1 MSLNRLTTWTA
12 RYTSPDEVEGTS
24 IWTFENYP
32 RNLIWLESTDK
43 KQAWTDHSKVW
54 YNLNVSPYYGK
65 TRVLRRKIVKWI
77 SIVSLREGVMPRMFA
92 VWSVAFY
99 RCFQCNCYARRG
111 DLSSKVTLGLLSLLV
126 PGYLGG
132 FQFSEMCAIRKS
144 PPYICFFSC
153 KNSGNYWQVKH
164 AN

>member
-1 MSLNRLTTWTA
+1 MSLNRSTTCTA
-12 RYTSPDEVEGTS
+12 RYTSPDEVEETS

-32 RNLIWLESTDK
+32 RDLIWLESTDK

-77 SIVSLREGVMPRMFA
+77 SIVSLREGVMPHMFA

-144 PPYICFFSC
+144 PPYMFLLL
-153 KNSGNYWQVKH
+153 
-164 AN
+164 

>member
-1 MSLNRLTTWTA
+1 MSLNRLTTYTA

-32 RNLIWLESTDK
+32 RDLIWLESTDK

-77 SIVSLREGVMPRMFA
+77 SIVSLREGVMPHMFA

-111 DLSSKVTLGLLSLLV
+111 DLSLKGHPWPPQSFGTRVSGWFSIFWNVCNMKIPTIHMFLLL
-126 PGYLGG
+126 
-132 FQFSEMCAIRKS
+132 
-144 PPYICFFSC
+144 
-153 KNSGNYWQVKH
+153 
-164 AN
+164 

>member
-1 MSLNRLTTWTA
+1 MSLNRLTTCTA

-32 RNLIWLESTDK
+32 RDLIWLESTDK
-43 KQAWTDHSKVW
+43 TDHSKVW

-77 SIVSLREGVMPRMFA
+77 SIVSLREGVMPHMFA

>member
-1 MSLNRLTTWTA
+1 MSLNRSTTWTA
-12 RYTSPDEVEGTS
+12 RYTSPDEVEETS

-32 RNLIWLESTDK
+32 RDLIWLESTDK

>member
-1 MSLNRLTTWTA
+1 M
-12 RYTSPDEVEGTS
+12 
-24 IWTFENYP
+24 
-32 RNLIWLESTDK
+32 
-43 KQAWTDHSKVW
+43 
-54 YNLNVSPYYGK
+54 
-65 TRVLRRKIVKWI
+65 
-77 SIVSLREGVMPRMFA
+77 SLREGVMPHMFA

-144 PPYICFFSC
+144 PPYNVSSLVRIQGIIDRLNMQIKYIFLLISVVFIVS
-153 KNSGNYWQVKH
+153 
-164 AN
+164 